1 MNPGDVT
8 NARLAKNTLGN
19 YIWATPDSPI
29 GTASMWNVPL
39 VESPSIA
46 AKTFLV
52 GAFSESTI
60 LFDRQVMTIEISYE
74 NEDDFIHNLACFRA
88 EMRFALGV
96 PLTTGLLKG
105 TLP

>member
-1 MNPGDVT
+1 MFVVGPGFC
-8 NARLAKNTLGN
+8 LH
-19 YIWATPDSPI
+19 
-29 GTASMWNVPL
+29 WNIPV

-52 GAFSESTI
+52 GAFVESTI
-60 LFDRQVMTIEISYE
+60 LFDRQLLKLEISYE

-88 EMRFALGV
+88 EIRFALGV
-96 PLTTGLLKG
+96 PLTTGLMKG